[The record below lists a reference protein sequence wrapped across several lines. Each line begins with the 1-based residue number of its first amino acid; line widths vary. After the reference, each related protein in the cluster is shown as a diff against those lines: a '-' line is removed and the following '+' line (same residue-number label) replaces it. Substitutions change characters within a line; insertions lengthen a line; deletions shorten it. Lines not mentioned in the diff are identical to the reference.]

1 VGQKKHFNSSLHNLL
16 LSTLLSL
23 HLRPKKETISI
34 THINTKAEAEAKKTI
49 DDQARSNETKR
60 YTFTSRDRKRSLVG
74 KEKTKLEKLYL
85 EIEEDPSNPN
95 VSKWKEQ
102 LKKSEIRVQ
111 NMKELV
117 LSVSSR

>member
-1 VGQKKHFNSSLHNLL
+1 
-16 LSTLLSL
+16 
-23 HLRPKKETISI
+23 
-34 THINTKAEAEAKKTI
+34 
-49 DDQARSNETKR
+49 
-60 YTFTSRDRKRSLVG
+60 
-74 KEKTKLEKLYL
+74 LYL